1 MGIVMIV
8 IGVLLFSGRFGQVAS
23 LGFFFDTLDEVQA
36 GTYLLLIIGLLIII
50 GLIPAFIAKSK
61 GRKFYDWW
69 FFGAALIFIALPAA
83 MLIKSKDDGTEPKV
97 PLGADEVDLP
107 AEGRSTR

>member
-8 IGVLLFSGRFGQVAS
+8 IGIMLFFGRFEQAAS
-23 LGFFFDTLDEVQA
+23 LGFFFGSLDEVRV
-36 GTYLLLIIGLLIII
+36 GTIILLVIGLLIIL

-83 MLIKSKDDGTEPKV
+83 ILIKPQEQKVGNEPTF
-97 PLGADEVDLP
+97 GSDEMEIP
-107 AEGRSTR
+107 AEG